1 MPQRNT
7 KVAARH
13 EFDFLVIGSGLAGLY
28 AAICAA
34 ARGRVG
40 LLTKSDLKESSSYWA
55 QGGIAVAIDPEDSAE
70 FHLDDTL
77 KAGRGLCRKATA
89 EILVNE
95 GIDRIRDLIKLGMKF
110 DSGAAGLELGLEGGH
125 SRRRILHAS
134 GSATGQATVQFLLGR
149 VQAHPNIKVFENT
162 TVAELIVH
170 DNRCLGVVAFE
181 RDVLEPELFTARAT
195 ILATGGAAGN
205 YLRTTNPPTSSGDG
219 IALAY
224 RAGAEVSD
232 MEFVQFHPTAFFS
245 GTGATFLISEAL
257 RGEGG
262 QLFDAGGR
270 RFMTEY
276 HEQADLAPRDVVA
289 SAIFREMK
297 KTGEDHVFLSMKH
310 LDAAY
315 MKKRFANI
323 YEACLA
329 HRIDITKDL
338 IPVAPASH
346 YLVGGVSTGRMAG
359 TTIWGLFACGEVAC
373 TGVHGANRLASNSL
387 LECLVFGKRAV
398 DGALMVDDAPAL
410 TPSILKE
417 LPVRNQRPVDP
428 ALLKSLRDRVS
439 RQMTDRV
446 GIVRNGPDLASAKG
460 ELETIEHE
468 HAAMLES
475 WAGRPLKKMLEVC
488 LLTIESALLREET
501 RGGHIREDFPGEN
514 ARFDGH
520 ISLKKGAGAKIVQW
534 I

>member
-1 MPQRNT
+1 MPWKNR
-7 KVAARH
+7 KVGARH

-28 AAICAA
+28 SAIIASA
-34 ARGRVG
+34 HGRVG
-40 LLTKSDLKESSSYWA
+40 LLTKADLKESSSYWA
-55 QGGIAVAIDPEDSAE
+55 QGGIAAAIDPEDSAE
-70 FHLDDTL
+70 FHLEDTL
-77 KAGRGLCRKATA
+77 NAGRGLCRKATA

-95 GIDRIRDLIKLGMKF
+95 GIDRIHDLIQLGMKF
-110 DSGAAGLELGLEGGH
+110 DSDADGLSLGLEGGH

-134 GSATGQATVQFLLGR
+134 GNATGQATVQFLLGR

-162 TVAELIVH
+162 TVAELVTH

-181 RDVLEPELFTARAT
+181 SDLLEPELFTARAT

-205 YLRTTNPPTSSGDG
+205 YMRTTNPPTSSGDG

-245 GTGATFLISEAL
+245 ESGATFLVSEAL

-276 HEQADLAPRDVVA
+276 HEQAELAPRDVVA
-289 SAIFREMK
+289 SAIFKEMK
-297 KTGEDHVFLSMKH
+297 KTGADNVFLSMKH
-310 LDAAY
+310 LDGAY
-315 MKKRFANI
+315 VKKRFANI
-323 YEACLA
+323 YEACLT

-346 YLVGGVSTGRMAG
+346 YLIGGVSTGRLAG

-398 DGALMVDDAPAL
+398 DGALTVEDTPAL
-410 TPSILKE
+410 TPAILKE
-417 LPVRNQRPVDP
+417 LPVRDQRPVDP
-428 ALLKSLRDRVS
+428 ALLKSLRDRVA
-439 RQMTDRV
+439 RLMTDRV
-446 GIVRNGPDLASAKG
+446 GIVRNGVELASAQR
-460 ELETIEHE
+460 ELQEIDREHS
-468 HAAMLES
+468 AMLES
-475 WAGRPLKKMLEVC
+475 WSGRPLKKMLEVC
-488 LLTIESALLREET
+488 LLTVESALLREET
-501 RGGHIREDFPGEN
+501 RGAHIREDFPDEKS
-514 ARFDGH
+514 RFEGH
-520 ISLKKGAGAKIVQW
+520 IALKKGAGAKIVQW